1 MDTLTLVIKMKGLS
15 AYPAH
20 TITGNRKS
28 KTADQMEGTN
38 GGVGKNNLT
47 KERSIFSRI
56 FLLVIILIPLVA
68 VSQKAVTPPKILMVV
83 SSYGKDGGKT
93 RPGFEFDE
101 YTQAY
106 LIFASNGLLV
116 DVASTKGGN
125 AEPDEYNKTKPY
137 NKTILSNK
145 AAMDLLKRTKPTAAI
160 NAAAYDAVYIVGG
173 KGAMFDLPYDHSLQD
188 IISTI
193 YNKKGIVSAV
203 CHGAAAFVNVKL
215 ADGKYLVADRKIAGF
230 TNEEEVLF
238 GKKWKAEFPFLLE
251 DRLIAR
257 AGLYEKSGFMLP
269 HIAIDGQLITGQN
282 PYSTTALAEAVVV
295 ALGKKL
301 RYRKPYN
308 DERTMNLVKRVVHE
322 NALEQAKK
330 EIAKDTSVYDL
341 KLLAV
346 YGYYRLLGAKEDLIE
361 VKLGLDIIELTT
373 AYYYNASLE
382 MERASAY
389 KKLGDVA
396 MAKKLL
402 QDVIQKEPGLEAA
415 KKALLSL

>member
-1 MDTLTLVIKMKGLS
+1 MENFTLTKTIERLP
-15 AYPAH
+15 AYPPHRVAG
-20 TITGNRKS
+20 TKKN
-28 KTADQMEGTN
+28 KTTE
-38 GGVGKNNLT
+38 
-47 KERSIFSRI
+47 
-56 FLLVIILIPLVA
+56 LLVRASSVFWKNDRSHPTPILARIILLAIILFPLITM
-68 VSQKAVTPPKILMVV
+68 SQKAVTPPRILMVV

-106 LIFASNGLLV
+106 LIFTANGLLV

-137 NKTILSNK
+137 NKTILANK

-160 NAAAYDAVYIVGG
+160 NGAAYDAVYIVGG
-173 KGAMFDLPYDHSLQD
+173 KGAMFDLPFDPSLQE

-193 YNKKGIVSAV
+193 YNKNGIVSAV
-203 CHGAAAFVNVKL
+203 CHGPAALVNVKL
-215 ADGKYLVADRKIAGF
+215 PDGKYLIADRKIAGF
-230 TNEEEVLF
+230 TNEEEVMF
-238 GKKWKAEFPFLLE
+238 GKKWKSEFPFLLE

-257 AGLYEKSGFMLP
+257 ACRYEKSGFMLP

-341 KLLAV
+341 KLMAV
-346 YGYYRLLGAKEDLIE
+346 YGYYRLLGAKEDLAE
-361 VKLGLDIIELTT
+361 VKMGLDIIELTT
-373 AYYYNASLE
+373 GYYYNGTLQL
-382 MERASAY
+382 ERAGAY

-396 MAKKLL
+396 TARKLL
-402 QDVIQKEPGLEAA
+402 EELIQKEPGMEAA
-415 KKALLSL
+415 KKALQSL